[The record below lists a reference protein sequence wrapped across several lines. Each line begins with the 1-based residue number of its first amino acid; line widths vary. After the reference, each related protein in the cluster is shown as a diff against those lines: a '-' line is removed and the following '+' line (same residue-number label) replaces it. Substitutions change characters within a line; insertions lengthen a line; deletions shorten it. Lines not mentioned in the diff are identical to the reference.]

1 MKKLI
6 LTSLL
11 FPLCVS
17 ILSAQQYFPS
27 EVWHEGTVT
36 TVDGDNFRGKI
47 KYNLEADLIQFSAN
61 NTIKTFSAKKILFF
75 EIFDAEYGRYREF
88 YALPYQV
95 SQNYKTPRL
104 FEVLYENTLTL
115 LCREEVVQ
123 QTSSIYD
130 PFYYGNQFVTR
141 YRLDYDYYFLDQKG
155 NIEYFSQKKDDLYE
169 MFPRNKPEVAK
180 YIKQNKLKPDRQRD
194 LVRVT
199 AYYNSLL
206 NS

>member
-1 MKKLI
+1 MKKLL
-6 LTSLL
+6 LTNLL
-11 FPLCVS
+11 VFVFVPL
-17 ILSAQQYFPS
+17 LRAQYFPS
-27 EVWHEGTVT
+27 EVWHDGSVT
-36 TVDGDNFRGKI
+36 TMDGESFQGKI

-61 NTIKTFSAKKILFF
+61 NTLKTFSAKKILYF
-75 EIFDAEYGRYREF
+75 EIFDVEYGRYREF

-95 SQNYKTPRL
+95 SANYKTPRI

-123 QTSSIYD
+123 QTSSAYD
-130 PFYYGNQFVTR
+130 PFYYGNQLITR
-141 YRLDYDYYFLDQKG
+141 YRLDYNYYFLDQDG
-155 NIEYFSQKKDDLYE
+155 DIEYFSQKKDDLYE
-169 MFPRNKPEVAK
+169 VFPRNKSEIEK
-180 YIKQNKLKPDRQRD
+180 YIKKNKLKPDRQRD